1 VHQKGDRRLKKCHD
15 LIILE
20 NINIAKDTYKM
31 SLKADTV
38 EFDTLT
44 PGTFINIKI
53 EKGGA
58 PLLRRP
64 ISIFDADEKNKVLKI
79 IYKNLGY
86 GTGLMT
92 KLVPGDVLDVL
103 GPLGTGFP
111 IQNAS
116 KSVLL
121 VGGGVGVPP
130 LYELGKRLLKEGV
143 KVTSVLGFR
152 DKESAFCMEDFG
164 SIGKCYIATED
175 GTLGDKGFVTDAI
188 IKHQIDFDTIYAC
201 GPKVM
206 LKALDQAYQGKKEGY
221 LSFEE
226 RMACGI
232 GACYACMID
241 TKDGLKRVCKDGP
254 VFKLGEVT
262 YE

>member
-1 VHQKGDRRLKKCHD
+1 MKKLHN
-15 LIILE
+15 LVILE
-20 NINIAKDTYKM
+20 NVLIAKETYKM
-31 SLKADTV
+31 SLKADTMDF
-38 EFDTLT
+38 EELA
-44 PGTFINIKI
+44 PGNFINIKI
-53 EKGGA
+53 DKGGA

-64 ISIFDADEKNKVLKI
+64 ISIFDADAEQKVLKI
-79 IYKNLGY
+79 IYKDLGY
-86 GTGLMT
+86 GTNLMT
-92 KLVPGDVLDVL
+92 KLLPGEVLNIL

-111 IQNAS
+111 IQNRPDTA
-116 KSVLL
+116 LL
-121 VGGGVGVPP
+121 VGGGVGIPP
-130 LYELGKRLLKEGV
+130 LYELGKRLRDQGT
-143 KVTSVLGFR
+143 KVISVLGFR
-152 DKESAFCMEDFG
+152 DAQSMFCLEEFRTLG
-164 SIGKCYIATED
+164 EVYVSTED
-175 GTLGDKGFVTDAI
+175 GSFGVKGFVTEAI
-188 IKHQIDFDTIYAC
+188 TSHNPDFDTIYAC

-206 LKALDQAYQGKKEGY
+206 LKSLDDAYKGKKEGF

>member
-1 VHQKGDRRLKKCHD
+1 MKKLHD
-15 LIILE
+15 LVILE
-20 NINIAKDTYKM
+20 NVLIAKETYKM
-31 SLKADTV
+31 SLKAETMDFV
-38 EFDTLT
+38 ELA
-44 PGTFINIKI
+44 PGNFINIKI
-53 EKGGA
+53 DKGGA

-64 ISIFDADEKNKVLKI
+64 ISIFDADEEQKVLKI
-79 IYKNLGY
+79 IYKDLGY
-86 GTGLMT
+86 GTHLMT
-92 KLVPGDVLDVL
+92 KLLPGDILNVL

-111 IQNAS
+111 IENTPDAA
-116 KSVLL
+116 LL
-121 VGGGVGVPP
+121 VGGGVGIPP
-130 LYELGKRLLKEGV
+130 LYELGKRLRDKGT

-152 DKESAFCMEDFG
+152 DAQSMFCLEEFRTLGDVYV
-164 SIGKCYIATED
+164 STED
-175 GTLGDKGFVTDAI
+175 GSFGQKGFVTDAI
-188 IKHQIDFDTIYAC
+188 TSHEPDFDTIYAC

-206 LKALDQAYQGKKEGY
+206 LKALDDAYKGKKEGY

-254 VFKLGEVT
+254 VFKLGEMT